1 MLTKRNLTFFRKAK
15 SMTELSDFNRVH
27 IGCVAVYSGKI
38 IGAGCNKYKTH
49 PIQKKYDSYREI
61 HLGNNVS
68 NLHSLHAEITC
79 LTSIKKD
86 VPFDKVELYIY
97 RKMTKK
103 PFGLARPCPAC
114 MAMIKN
120 LGIKKI
126 YYTTDDGF
134 AFEQL
139 ETELLEED
147 EKDVIKN

>member
-1 MLTKRNLTFFRKAK
+1 
-15 SMTELSDFNRVH
+15 
-27 IGCVAVYSGKI
+27 
-38 IGAGCNKYKTH
+38 
-49 PIQKKYDSYREI
+49 
-61 HLGNNVS
+61 
-68 NLHSLHAEITC
+68 
-79 LTSIKKD
+79 
-86 VPFDKVELYIY
+86 
-97 RKMTKK
+97 MTKK

>member
-1 MLTKRNLTFFRKAK
+1 MEFSKRHIKFFEKAADIAET
-15 SMTELSDFNRVH
+15 SNFDRYH
-27 IGCVAVYSGKI
+27 IGCVAVLKNKI
-38 IGAGCNKYKTH
+38 IAAASNKLKTH
-49 PIQKKYDSYREI
+49 TIQAEYDKYRQFNCLSDPKNI
-61 HLGNNVS
+61 
-68 NLHSLHAEITC
+68 HSLHAEIAC

-126 YYTTDDGF
+126 YYTTNDGF

-147 EKDVIKN
+147 EDIITT